1 MIVHVLLIRIIIKMG
16 EREKKDQH
24 CTDSAEVSDIMLD
37 VLYSISFNPPNN
49 PKGKNNRFLKVN

>member
-1 MIVHVLLIRIIIKMG
+1 MG

-49 PKGKNNRFLKVN
+49 PKGKNNRFLKLN